1 MFGNWSISTG
11 DLLPSKIMNFKEMHT
26 FYKKLPLL
34 LNLTQFYIPSQNTNL
49 KMDLYEK
56 LHFLKNRDPCP
67 TKGTMTKQGAKEQQ
81 NERSENWIC
90 FILAIRIT
98 LRLWTIFSWTWISLQ
113 ISLQKNSKMSN
124 QKTECVLSLS
134 LGILDCN
141 TEMGNEITFYP
152 ANSWVLLNQLR
163 IVTFGNI
170 LVIMNIGLQHKDEST
185 FEL

>member
-1 MFGNWSISTG
+1 
-11 DLLPSKIMNFKEMHT
+11 MN
-26 FYKKLPLL
+26 
-34 LNLTQFYIPSQNTNL
+34 
-49 KMDLYEK
+49 LYGK

-67 TKGTMTKQGAKEQQ
+67 TKGTKTKQGAKEQQ

-124 QKTECVLSLS
+124 QKTKYVFSLS

-152 ANSWVLLNQLR
+152 AKSWVLLNQLLNRNFRQHLGRYEYR
-163 IVTFGNI
+163 INVTESYNP
-170 LVIMNIGLQHKDEST
+170 MST
-185 FEL
+185 FLEMPDHHCFASHWKT